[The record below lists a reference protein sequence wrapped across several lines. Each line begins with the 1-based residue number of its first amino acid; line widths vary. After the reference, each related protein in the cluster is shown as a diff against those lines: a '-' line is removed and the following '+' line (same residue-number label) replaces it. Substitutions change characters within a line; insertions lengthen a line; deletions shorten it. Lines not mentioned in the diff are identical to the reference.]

1 MNRKEFLKSTVATP
15 LILASPFAFF
25 EKGISKI
32 NSSKR
37 MKFSFRPYTLELK
50 HVFTVSAMSRTTT
63 PVMLTKIE
71 YDGLIGYG
79 EASMPPYLGESHET
93 ANLFLSKVNLSKY
106 KNPFE
111 LETILADIDAIDK
124 GNPAAKASVD
134 IALHDLIGKLLGQP
148 WYNIYGLD
156 VKKTP
161 FTVFTIGIDTPEV
174 VREKMKESAE
184 FKIIKIKLG
193 KENDKEMIDTVCS
206 ITDKPIT
213 ADPNQG
219 WKDKNYAIEMIH
231 YLKEK
236 GALYIEQPLPKE
248 KIDDLAWLTEKSPIP
263 ILADEGVQ
271 RLSDIPKAK
280 NVYSGINIKLM
291 KSTGMREAHKM
302 ILLAKSLGMKVML
315 GCMTET
321 SCGISAASQLSP
333 LVDWADLDGA
343 TLIKNDLFDG
353 TKIIQGKVTPNSLPG
368 IGIKKLQKS

>member
-63 PVMLTKIE
+63 PVMLTEIE

-106 KNPFE
+106 ENPFE

-161 FTVFTIGIDTPEV
+161 FTVFTIGIDIPKV
-174 VREKMKESAE
+174 VREKMKESTE

-280 NVYSGINIKLM
+280 NIYSGINIKLM

>member
-25 EKGISKI
+25 EKGISKL

-63 PVMLTKIE
+63 PVMLTEIE

-106 KNPFE
+106 ENPFE

-174 VREKMKESAE
+174 VREKMKESTE

-280 NVYSGINIKLM
+280 DVYSGINIKLM

>member
-63 PVMLTKIE
+63 PVMLTEIE

-106 KNPFE
+106 ENPFE

-302 ILLAKSLGMKVML
+302 ILLAKFLGMKVML

>member
-25 EKGISKI
+25 EKGISKL

-63 PVMLTKIE
+63 PVMLTEIE

-106 KNPFE
+106 ENPFE

-174 VREKMKESAE
+174 VREKMKESTE

-280 NVYSGINIKLM
+280 DVYSGINIKLM

-353 TKIIQGKVTPNSLPG
+353 TKIIQGKVTPTSLPG

>member
-63 PVMLTKIE
+63 PVMLTEIE

-106 KNPFE
+106 ENPFE

-161 FTVFTIGIDTPEV
+161 FTVFTIGIDIPKV
-174 VREKMKESAE
+174 VREKMKESTE

-248 KIDDLAWLTEKSPIP
+248 KIDDLDWLTEKSPIP

-280 NVYSGINIKLM
+280 NIYSGINIKLM